1 MILLLYCYAEVISV
15 AVFPPLIKDS
25 CAIRPSNCNL
35 LCING
40 YRRQNNE
47 ECACECAADPCQFKL
62 CAIGEHCTVI
72 GGVAGCISNT
82 GAPRHECPRII
93 GGLCNVQ
100 CKTDSDCPGHQIC
113 CSNGCG
119 RKCMFPLA
127 GFPIETQLPGQ
138 PIQARSFHRLV
149 TDTANVLPALSKPI
163 RPVNATIAPVS
174 LMIDRS
180 FAVKT
185 PIPQQKAG
193 MCPPAGDEK
202 ACTTYTKCSDDTDCK
217 DVEKCC
223 KNACGSVCVDPT
235 KATNCIHFAITVKK
249 LPEQKLKYGYVPKC
263 DSSGKFSPIQCDE
276 RICWCVDVNYG
287 MEIAGSSVPV
297 GMKRA
302 GMCRGL
308 INPCPIGPPMT
319 LHRWCDGSMYHI

>member
-1 MILLLYCYAEVISV
+1 MFLLLFWLTEPIRG
-15 AVFPPLIKDS
+15 AVFPPLIEDS
-25 CAIRPSNCNL
+25 CGVRPQNCNL

-40 YRRQNNE
+40 YQRQNNE

-100 CKTDSDCPGHQIC
+100 CKTDSDCPG
-113 CSNGCG
+113 
-119 RKCMFPLA
+119 
-127 GFPIETQLPGQ
+127 FPIETQLTGQ
-138 PIQARSFHRLV
+138 PIQARSFHRLI
-149 TDTANVLPALSKPI
+149 TATANVLPALSEPI
-163 RPVNATIAPVS
+163 RPVNATISPVS

-185 PIPQQKAG
+185 SIPQTKAG

-202 ACTTYTKCSDDTDCK
+202 ACTTYTKCSDDSECK

-235 KATNCIHFAITVKK
+235 KATNCVHFAIAVKK

-263 DSSGKFSPIQCDE
+263 DPSGKVSFEHPS
-276 RICWCVDVNYG
+276 
-287 MEIAGSSVPV
+287 A
-297 GMKRA
+297 
-302 GMCRGL
+302 L
-308 INPCPIGPPMT
+308 
-319 LHRWCDGSMYHI
+319 